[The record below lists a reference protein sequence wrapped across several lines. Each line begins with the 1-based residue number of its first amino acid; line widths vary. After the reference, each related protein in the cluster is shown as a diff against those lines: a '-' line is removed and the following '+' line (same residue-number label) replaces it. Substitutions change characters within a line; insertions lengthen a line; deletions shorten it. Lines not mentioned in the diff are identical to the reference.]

1 MIMGNKYLLKMGFL
15 GLVFICMAAG
25 TIMAQE
31 HTVRG
36 VVSDAVNGTTLP
48 GVNVLEP
55 GTTRGV
61 VTNIDGEFEITMS
74 GPDATLRFSFVGFV
88 TENIQVEGRS
98 IINVALMPDIAMLQE
113 MVVVGYG
120 TQPKSDLTGSVSI
133 VNVENL
139 ERISGHN
146 VSRALQG
153 QVSGVTVQGSGEP
166 GAVPHVKIRGVGS
179 FSNTEP
185 LYVVDGVPI
194 ANFVGVSTGQFG
206 GSDSRTGGITDL
218 NPSDIESIQILK
230 DASAAA
236 IYGARGANGVIII
249 TTKRGKTGDLR
260 INYEGSYGTQN
271 IANRWN
277 LTRREQYQELNNLSR
292 QNAGMFLARGNNP
305 NRPEYITDI
314 DTDWQEAV
322 FETGHITD
330 HSLSLSGG
338 TQASRYFASINFFDQ
353 SGTMAGPPPH
363 YTRYS
368 IRLNTDQEKGIFK
381 FGQSIYYG
389 HTEQYRLSSSQWEPP
404 IIGTLI
410 SIPTVPVYDENN
422 IGNYGGGIDA
432 IHDQI
437 VGNQVGF
444 NNLRNINTKRYR
456 LLAVVYGDLQIF
468 QGLNYRVNL
477 SYDRTDWLNH
487 EFIPVYNIGSRH
499 TNSIAFMNQWRGE
512 NPYMLMEHTLSYNN
526 IFNKHKVG
534 VLAGYTAQ
542 YDYFAQTHAHSEGFT
557 EPYLEVITAGPDN
570 RNAFGN
576 KAEHTMISYLGR
588 ATYSYDDRYFT
599 TINFRRDYS
608 SRFGSGNK
616 YGDFPSVSLGWK
628 ITSEDFLTLD
638 VLDNLMLRAG
648 YGKIGNEN
656 IGDYLYESFIN
667 RYATYVFG
675 GTLPIGGIQTNII
688 DPSIRWEERVT
699 RSIGFDAALLG
710 YRIELSAEYYQNDAN
725 NILFAS
731 PVPWSSGTV
740 GNPTTNAASMK
751 NQGFEFSASY
761 RKAEGR
767 LHYNISAN
775 VTTLKNEVTKIGEL
789 DDPVITYMSKTEVG
803 GSMGQLYGWV
813 FDGIF
818 QNTDEIAESAFQ
830 SAATRPGDVKFKDIN
845 DDGVIN
851 DEDRVYH
858 GSAFPKL
865 TGGLNADFAFMGFDL
880 AIFFQGVYGNT
891 LLNGPYSIL
900 SGLNHGNYTV
910 ESYEN
915 YWRGEGTSDKWPRP
929 VIGDPNGNNRV
940 SDRWFMDGSFLR
952 LQSVQ
957 LGYTF
962 NRNNLPFLPAGI
974 ESLRFYV
981 SGQNLYTFT
990 NYIGFDP
997 DVINDGLFYRGQ
1009 DYGSYPTPRTFLMGV
1024 KLAL

>member
-1 MIMGNKYLLKMGFL
+1 MGKKYLIRAGIT
-15 GLVFICMAAG
+15 GLLVLFFAAG
-25 TIMAQE
+25 NALAQE
-31 HTVRG
+31 HMVRG
-36 VVSDAVNGTTLP
+36 TVTEAATGITLP
-48 GVNVLEP
+48 GVNILEP
-55 GTTRGV
+55 GTSRGT
-61 VTNIDGEFEITMS
+61 VTDVNGEFAIAVS
-74 GPDATLRFSFVGFV
+74 SPDASLRFSFVGFISETV
-88 TENIQVEGRS
+88 QVEGRG
-98 IINVALMPDIAMLQE
+98 IINVAMQSDIATLQE
-113 MVVVGYG
+113 MVVIGYG
-120 TQPKSDLTGSVSI
+120 TQPKADLTGSVSV
-133 VNVENL
+133 VNVDNL
-139 ERISGHN
+139 ERVSGHN
-146 VSRALQG
+146 IARALQG

-218 NPSDIESIQILK
+218 NPSDIESIQVLK

-249 TTKRGKTGDLR
+249 TTKRGQAGDLR
-260 INYEGSYGTQN
+260 INYEGSYGWQN
-271 IANRWN
+271 VTHRWN
-277 LTRREQYQELNNLSR
+277 LTNREQYQELNNTAR
-292 QNAGMFLARGNNP
+292 QNAGIFLARGNNP
-305 NRPEYITDI
+305 NRDEYITDI
-314 DTDWQEAV
+314 DTDWQDAV

-330 HSLSLSGG
+330 HALSLSGG
-338 TQASRYFASINFFDQ
+338 TANSRYFASFNFFDQ

-368 IRLNTDQEKGIFK
+368 IRLNADQEKGRFK
-381 FGQSIYYG
+381 FGQSILYG
-389 HTEQYRLSSSQWEPP
+389 HTEQVRLSGSQWEPP

-422 IGNYGGGIDA
+422 LGGFGGGIDA

-444 NNLRNINTKRYR
+444 NHLRNIATQRYR
-456 LLAVVYGDLQIF
+456 LLAVIYGDLKLF
-468 QGLNYRVNL
+468 EGLNYRVNL

-487 EFIPVYNIGSRH
+487 EFIPKYNIGSRH

-526 IFNKHKVG
+526 TFDRHKVG
-534 VLAGYTAQ
+534 MVAGYTAQ

-588 ATYSYDDRYFT
+588 ASYSFDDRYFT
-599 TINFRRDYS
+599 TVNFRRDYS
-608 SRFGSGNK
+608 SRFGPGNK

-628 ITSEDFLTLD
+628 ISSEDFFNVALI
-638 VLDNLMLRAG
+638 DNLMIRG
-648 YGKIGNEN
+648 GWGKIGNEN

-667 RYATYVFG
+667 QYATYVFG
-675 GTLPIGGIQTNII
+675 GSLPRGGIQTNII
-688 DPSIRWEERVT
+688 DPSIRWEERIT
-699 RSIGFDAALLG
+699 RSFGFDAALMG
-710 YRIELSAEYYQNDAN
+710 YRLEFSAEYYMNDAN
-725 NILFAS
+725 DILFAS
-731 PVPWSSGTV
+731 PVPWSTGTV
-740 GNPTTNAASMK
+740 GNPVTNAASMR

-767 LHYNISAN
+767 FHYNVSAN
-775 VTTLKNEVTKIGEL
+775 ITTLKNEVTKIGEL
-789 DDPVITYMSKTEVG
+789 DDPVLTYMSKTEVG

-818 QNTDEIAESAFQ
+818 QNQQEINDHAFQ
-830 SAATRPGDVKFKDIN
+830 SAATRPGDVRFKDIN
-845 DDGVIN
+845 GDGVIN
-851 DEDRVYH
+851 DGDRVYH

-865 TGGLNADFAFMGFDL
+865 TGGINADFAYMGFDL
-880 AIFFQGVYGNT
+880 AIFLQGVYGNT

-900 SGLNHGNYTV
+900 NGLNHGNYTV

-915 YWRGEGTSDKWPRP
+915 YWRGEGTSDKWPRAI
-929 VIGDPNGNNRV
+929 IGDPNGNNRV

-952 LQSVQ
+952 VQSIQ

-962 NRNNLPFLPAGI
+962 REGNFRYFPQGI
-974 ESLRFYV
+974 DSFRVYV
-981 SGQNLYTFT
+981 SAQNLLTFT

-997 DVINDGLFYRGQ
+997 DVINDGLFFRGQ
-1009 DYGSYPTPRTFLMGV
+1009 DYGSYPSPRTILMGV
-1024 KLAL
+1024 KLSL